1 MTKQASKV
9 SASEAARTAAGEF
22 FFQHKTSPCSI
33 KPGADATPVIRS
45 REIRD
50 PSPCGKQPSR
60 TKHQQQNQFSGG
72 GLSSSGA
79 FIHFSREVITRDLS
93 SRPWLLCQGTLLAF
107 CLSVKSVHAEKE
119 ALARC
124 CSYFATVLTNSSC
137 FSAVT
142 LHFPLPVT
150 ASSIR
155 TCCEQLGLSHQ
166 VTRSSTS
173 RYKEA
178 RLVRW

>member
-1 MTKQASKV
+1 M
-9 SASEAARTAAGEF
+9 SASEPARTAAGEF
-22 FFQHKTSPCSI
+22 FLQHKTSPHSI
-33 KPGADATPVIRS
+33 KPGADAAPVIRS

-50 PSPCGKQPSR
+50 PSPCGNQPSR
-60 TKHQQQNQFSGG
+60 TKHQQQKLFSGG
-72 GLSSSGA
+72 GISSPGT

-93 SRPWLLCQGTLLAF
+93 SRPRLLRQGTLPAF
-107 CLSVKSVHAEKE
+107 CLNVRSVHAEKE

-142 LHFPLPVT
+142 LRFPPPVT

-155 TCCEQLGLSHQ
+155 TCCERPGTLPPGYSFQHFQIQGGKTCQAL
-166 VTRSSTS
+166 
-173 RYKEA
+173 K
-178 RLVRW
+178 